1 MAVLREL
8 VFKPADARVSIQCG
22 KCSGETVLSLK
33 GENFPEQCSS
43 CGTRLPKDA
52 GISAQQLR
60 WALRAS
66 EKDSVM
72 LRVYEATLEK

>member
-1 MAVLREL
+1 MAVIHWMWTEQ
-8 VFKPADARVSIQCG
+8 KARVI
-22 KCSGETVLSLK
+22 VLPWK
-33 GENFPEQCSS
+33 AENFPEQCPS
-43 CGTRLPKDA
+43 CGTRLTKDA

>member
-8 VFKPADARVSIQCG
+8 VFKPADVRVSIQCG

-33 GENFPEQCSS
+33 GENFPEQCPS

-52 GISAQQLR
+52 GISAQ
-60 WALRAS
+60 
-66 EKDSVM
+66 
-72 LRVYEATLEK
+72 